1 MVETVAPFWPASVS
15 NIAWLLREAGPG
27 RIGCAAPCG
36 DLLAK
41 EISAWSGQ
49 IEAVDLDFDDDRGKP
64 HSGSRPFDT
73 LIVMAGGALPAF
85 DALARRLAPG
95 GQLLLLVPRGRARR
109 ARLALRRQGLRV
121 RSKYL
126 VAESAL
132 RPLHWVPD
140 RPAAVRAWL
149 GLEAP
154 AGPWVDWVSGIA
166 LRLGWRPRAFGARLL
181 VATRLA

>member
-1 MVETVAPFWPASVS
+1 M
-15 NIAWLLREAGPG
+15 
-27 RIGCAAPCG
+27 
-36 DLLAK
+36 
-41 EISAWSGQ
+41 
-49 IEAVDLDFDDDRGKP
+49 
-64 HSGSRPFDT
+64 
-73 LIVMAGGALPAF
+73 
-85 DALARRLAPG
+85 
-95 GQLLLLVPRGRARR
+95 
-109 ARLALRRQGLRV
+109 
-121 RSKYL
+121 
-126 VAESAL
+126 AESAL